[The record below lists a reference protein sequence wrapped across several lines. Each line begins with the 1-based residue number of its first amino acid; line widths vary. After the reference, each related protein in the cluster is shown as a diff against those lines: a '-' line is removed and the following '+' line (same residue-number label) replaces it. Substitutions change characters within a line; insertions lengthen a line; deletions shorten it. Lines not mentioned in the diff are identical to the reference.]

1 MQNAYPDYYPLF
13 HCIADRCRHNC
24 CIGWEIDIDPN
35 SYARY
40 QAVSGAFGDTLRAN
54 IQSGETPCFKMIG
67 ERCAMLDGENLC
79 QIYRRWGKEGL
90 CQICRDHPLFT
101 DTFGTRR
108 ETGLGLCC
116 EEAARLLFTDRKPL
130 TLYAADTSEPE
141 CPEEVETI
149 LVERMTAVRDRL
161 FALLHDRTVPINLR
175 LCQVLIEAQEAQ
187 WIWEEERWQAL
198 EQLFHSEP
206 GRPDA
211 VRMDANQAV
220 SLVQEWAA
228 RFETFEPIN
237 DAWTELLGQCKA
249 MLHQPEQEI
258 VALWQDFV
266 ELLADR
272 TQEYEQL
279 MSYFLFRYFLKC
291 VYTGDCRT
299 PVRLAAVSTMMIA
312 WLDVTRFWKT
322 GQFTPK
328 DRIQIAGLYS
338 KQMEY
343 SEENWAGLEEALLF
357 DQALADTLMQDLL
370 CSL

>member
-1 MQNAYPDYYPLF
+1 
-13 HCIADRCRHNC
+13 
-24 CIGWEIDIDPN
+24 
-35 SYARY
+35 
-40 QAVSGAFGDTLRAN
+40 
-54 IQSGETPCFKMIG
+54 
-67 ERCAMLDGENLC
+67 
-79 QIYRRWGKEGL
+79 
-90 CQICRDHPLFT
+90 
-101 DTFGTRR
+101 
-108 ETGLGLCC
+108 
-116 EEAARLLFTDRKPL
+116 
-130 TLYAADTSEPE
+130 
-141 CPEEVETI
+141 
-149 LVERMTAVRDRL
+149 
-161 FALLHDRTVPINLR
+161 
-175 LCQVLIEAQEAQ
+175 
-187 WIWEEERWQAL
+187 
-198 EQLFHSEP
+198 
-206 GRPDA
+206 
-211 VRMDANQAV
+211 MDAKQAV
-220 SLVQEWAA
+220 SLVQEWVA

-249 MLHQPEQEI
+249 MLRQPEQEI

-266 ELLADR
+266 ELLTDR

>member
-1 MQNAYPDYYPLF
+1 MKLYQPTCWKPFQCTASQCGD
-13 HCIADRCRHNC
+13 NC

-40 QAVSGAFGDTLRAN
+40 QPVSGAFGDTLRAN

-116 EEAARLLFTDRKPL
+116 EEAARLLFTDQKPL
-130 TLYAADTSEPE
+130 TLYAADTSEPD
-141 CPEEVETI
+141 CPEEGVTI

-198 EQLFHSEP
+198 EQLLHSEP

-211 VRMDANQAV
+211 VRMDAKQAV

-249 MLHQPEQEI
+249 AVMGAPVPERPALSQRVDTALRQFELARQDKGEHI
-258 VALWQDFV
+258 ACLEARKHFAWYLRGVAHSGYYKEKISGISSMDDIY
-266 ELLADR
+266 AI
-272 TQEYEQL
+272 
-279 MSYFLFRYFLKC
+279 
-291 VYTGDCRT
+291 
-299 PVRLAAVSTMMIA
+299 AAGVK
-312 WLDVTRFWKT
+312 R
-322 GQFTPK
+322 
-328 DRIQIAGLYS
+328 
-338 KQMEY
+338 
-343 SEENWAGLEEALLF
+343 
-357 DQALADTLMQDLL
+357 DLR
-370 CSL
+370 

>member
-1 MQNAYPDYYPLF
+1 MKVR
-13 HCIADRCRHNC
+13 IDRAL
-24 CIGWEIDIDPN
+24 PTT
-35 SYARY
+35 
-40 QAVSGAFGDTLRAN
+40 GA
-54 IQSGETPCFKMIG
+54 
-67 ERCAMLDGENLC
+67 
-79 QIYRRWGKEGL
+79 
-90 CQICRDHPLFT
+90 
-101 DTFGTRR
+101 
-108 ETGLGLCC
+108 
-116 EEAARLLFTDRKPL
+116 
-130 TLYAADTSEPE
+130 
-141 CPEEVETI
+141 
-149 LVERMTAVRDRL
+149 
-161 FALLHDRTVPINLR
+161 
-175 LCQVLIEAQEAQ
+175 VLIYGAKGEAVWQVQ
-187 WIWEEERWQAL
+187 ERWQAL
-198 EQLFHSEP
+198 EQLLHSEP

-211 VRMDANQAV
+211 VRMDAKQAV
-220 SLVQEWAA
+220 SLVQEWVA

-249 MLHQPEQEI
+249 MLRQPEQEI